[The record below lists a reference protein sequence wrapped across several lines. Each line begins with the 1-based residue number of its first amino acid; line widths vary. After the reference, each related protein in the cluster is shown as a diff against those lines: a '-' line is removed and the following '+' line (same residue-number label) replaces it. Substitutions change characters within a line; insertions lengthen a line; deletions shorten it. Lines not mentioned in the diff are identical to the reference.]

1 MSNDDQKPP
10 VKPPFTQAPPPGQ
23 GQPYVQEPT
32 GLSAMI
38 PDKNTPALIS
48 YYLGLFAIMPCFG
61 LAFGPIAFVKGR
73 QALADEKAN
82 PQIKGGT
89 HAKVGIGCG
98 AIGFIFNLLIVAL
111 AIAIALSSKKS

>member
-10 VKPPFTQAPPPGQ
+10 VKPPSFAQAPPGQ
-23 GQPYVQEPT
+23 RYEQAPE
-32 GLSAMI
+32 GLSALI

-73 QALADEKAN
+73 KALADEKAN

-98 AIGFIFNLLIVAL
+98 LIGFVFNLAMLAL
-111 AIAIALSSKKS
+111 FIAILVSSKKS